1 MLEIRSLP
9 HLPTLFT
16 SYLVHY
22 TVPFSSKQ
30 ALAKT
35 GSRPSQ
41 WHSEPDGGQFRELMP
56 GAEGNNERSP
66 WNMERAYALPGFAE
80 EMRFWH
86 ELRVKLLP
94 YLLKTARECAAEN
107 RPMLRPLVYYW
118 PGDARAADCAD
129 EFLLGRDILVAP
141 LLEENSASRRVY
153 LPEGEWRDFF
163 TGEAHVG
170 PAELV
175 CP

>member
-1 MLEIRSLP
+1 M
-9 HLPTLFT
+9 
-16 SYLVHY
+16 
-22 TVPFSSKQ
+22 
-30 ALAKT
+30 
-35 GSRPSQ
+35 Q

-118 PGDARAADCAD
+118 PRRCAGGRLRPTSSCSGATSSWPRCSRKTPRAA
-129 EFLLGRDILVAP
+129 
-141 LLEENSASRRVY
+141 RVY

-175 CP
+175 CPCEGRLPVFARACFELKGTV